1 MSNFTE
7 TAEDKADRLAGQSL
21 QKEGTFNVELEY
33 AKEGED
39 KNGIPNIQ
47 LRYLINDGEDS
58 GKGFTDTLAFYDAEQ
73 AKYDDAARVKRYI
86 ALGIKD
92 DFEAV
97 FDTQITDAKSWNAL
111 SGKPFVVDRVA
122 TVSKGNGK
130 TYYNTKNIRKAA
142 SI

>member
-7 TAEDKADRLAGQSL
+7 TAEDKAERLAGQSL
-21 QKEGTFNVELEY
+21 QKEGTFQVELEY

-39 KNGIPNIQ
+39 KNGVPNVQ
-47 LRYLINDGEDS
+47 LRYLITEGEDS
-58 GKGFTDTLAFYDAEQ
+58 GKGFTDTLTFYDVEQ

-92 DFEAV
+92 DFEAA
-97 FDTQITDAKSWNAL
+97 FNATITNIKVWNAL

-122 TVSKGNGK
+122 TVSKTNGK
-130 TYYNTKNIRKAA
+130 TYYNTKNIRKA
-142 SI
+142 S